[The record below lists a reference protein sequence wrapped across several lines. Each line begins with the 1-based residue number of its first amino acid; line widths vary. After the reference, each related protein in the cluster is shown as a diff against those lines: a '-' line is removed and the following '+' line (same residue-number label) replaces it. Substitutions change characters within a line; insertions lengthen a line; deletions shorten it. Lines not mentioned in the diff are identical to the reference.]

1 MSSYDK
7 RIKDIKSE
15 SKNKSNSLNYIYK
28 CKKCCEIP
36 LIQFNSENDNIII
49 NAKCKCGIN
58 NNDILNFKNNYLNQE
73 IQREKLSNIFNS
85 FFYCLNC
92 KYYICDSCKSKHE
105 KVVKRKHNIIN
116 LCCLE
121 KNQKEYKLCEEKN
134 NLLYCLN
141 CQKGIC
147 IICKDNH
154 INQKHNITKTYSL
167 ISKSDIQNFSNVLE
181 KAKENYNI
189 QKAKILFQI
198 DELKTILKDIE
209 KQFYEMN
216 SKNQSLIN
224 IIENIFKSYI
234 VYQENFNYEI
244 FSNFKNLLK
253 LNPNKELFSN
263 TILGENIIK
272 KSKEYLSKIK
282 KGYLFIQI
290 NISEEN
296 LNESIL
302 TSMRDSK
309 SSVNKSLEDLSFNLN
324 HEKNKKKSKI
334 IKLNKNQIK
343 KGSLDKK
350 SISHL
355 NKINYGLDFENNYK
369 NYSPKNIKINLYQQ
383 TIEKINNLIDQQRN
397 SQTNKKNILK
407 KKLSYSKDDYKK
419 SYLNI
424 YETSS
429 IIKKIKQSKEKKNIN
444 KINTNRSLSPRIKD
458 NHLYNQKKI
467 PVRTLDKYFK
477 SISQSRLIDSPF
489 SKINYN
495 IRTDEST
502 RASGSREFN
511 FNYSLIS
518 NK

>member
-1 MSSYDK
+1 MW
-7 RIKDIKSE
+7 E
-15 SKNKSNSLNYIYK
+15 NLKNI
-28 CKKCCEIP
+28 
-36 LIQFNSENDNIII
+36 
-49 NAKCKCGIN
+49 
-58 NNDILNFKNNYLNQE
+58 
-73 IQREKLSNIFNS
+73 
-85 FFYCLNC
+85 
-92 KYYICDSCKSKHE
+92 
-105 KVVKRKHNIIN
+105 
-116 LCCLE
+116 
-121 KNQKEYKLCEEKN
+121 
-134 NLLYCLN
+134 
-141 CQKGIC
+141 
-147 IICKDNH
+147 
-154 INQKHNITKTYSL
+154 
-167 ISKSDIQNFSNVLE
+167 
-181 KAKENYNI
+181 
-189 QKAKILFQI
+189 
-198 DELKTILKDIE
+198 
-209 KQFYEMN
+209 
-216 SKNQSLIN
+216 LIN

-309 SSVNKSLEDLSFNLN
+309 SSVNKSLEHLSFNLN

-407 KKLSYSKDDYKK
+407 KKFSYSKDDNKK

-424 YETSS
+424 YDTSS